1 MGYTEEFGVK
11 ITAEMSDFQRKME
24 KAAKTFDSVGAL
36 SSKMQQRIDKAM
48 MSSSS
53 RISMLGVE
61 ASKTMQKFRTQ
72 AENFKVLKGAL
83 NEAIAELAKIN
94 PMMAGS
100 TARIEE
106 QKAKIAELAGQLT
119 AAGHQAAGTYK
130 ELSKQTRALT
140 TESSIFGRIARG
152 AMSGVKNAAKFA
164 FGFAGGFIKNFLRE
178 SKNGITNLAKNIAAR
193 FRGMGQSIGGT
204 TGSIGKA
211 MNSLGSVLQRM
222 VKQFGI
228 RKAVELAKDGLKN
241 LAVQSAE
248 TNAAISSVVSAG
260 KTFGNAL
267 ATAFSPLLGIIAPI
281 LSQIIGMA
289 TSAANALAMLAA
301 RLTGASSY
309 KKAVPVSYDYAASLD
324 KTADSAKKAAGS
336 TDKASAAAEKYKRT
350 VMGFDELNK
359 LDDQSSS
366 SGSGGGGGGGGGGGD
381 TSAIQFVDE
390 AIGSDMVDLGAKIK
404 EAWAKTDF
412 TEIGTMLGKKIKGA
426 LESIPWEDIKQTCG
440 KIAGSVATF
449 LNGFFETPGLFN
461 VVGST
466 IAEGLNTA
474 IGTVKTFAD
483 RFHWESVGQ
492 AISDTLNSF
501 ATTFD
506 WMKAA
511 RTFGSVAKGILD
523 TIITAVE
530 ETDWAQLGQ
539 KVGEFIRTID
549 WAGIVDKVSKGIG
562 GTLKGIKEFV
572 AAAVGEIKWSEA
584 FAKLTGIAKD
594 ILAKITEGISKTN
607 WKKIGSDVA
616 AFLKGID
623 WSGMASSLF
632 SAIGAALGGLG
643 AFLAGLIG
651 DGLSGWI
658 SSIKERMASF
668 GGDMADGLLV
678 GIGLA
683 LADIATWIKNNIFTP
698 FLKGIKKA
706 FGISSPSKEMKK
718 IGQYISEGILEGVK
732 AKWEDVKSFFSNAV
746 DGIKKAFEDPVG
758 TVKIVADKGMEKAKT
773 LWNSF
778 KKSEVVKTLKTA
790 GEKTIETFKTN
801 IWDKFKEKSEAV
813 KDLVARTKPGTP
825 SVSNTLTNVWS
836 KITGGEVTKWLVA
849 KSKNASNKVSDV
861 LKNVWNA
868 FDKNTTA
875 TKTLEAKKDKTYDS
889 TKSEYDKWTG
899 KTVKVT
905 ASASEFTNNLSYK
918 PKIKVTADVDGV
930 IIPGGWRI
938 VRQAQG
944 GVFTGRSWKPI
955 EQYATGGTPTGG
967 QMFIARE
974 AGPELVGTIG
984 RNTAVMNNDQI
995 VASVASG
1002 VQKAVAEVMA
1012 AYMGS
1017 QSTPVVVNTTIKMQ
1031 NDEVLARAVE
1041 RGNATR
1047 QYRLG
1052 TA

>member
-53 RISMLGVE
+53 KISMMGVE

-83 NEAIAELAKIN
+83 NEAISELAKIN

-106 QKAKIAELAGQLT
+106 QKAKIAELAGQVT
-119 AAGHQAAGTYK
+119 AAGHQAASTYK
-130 ELSKQTRALT
+130 ELSQQTRALQ
-140 TESSIFGRIARG
+140 TESSIFGRIAKG
-152 AMSGVKNAAKFA
+152 AFNGVQGAAKFA
-164 FGFAGGFIKNFLRE
+164 FGFAGGFIKNFIRE

-193 FRGMGQSIGGT
+193 FKGIGQSIGGT

-211 MNSLGSVLQRM
+211 MNSLGSILQRM

-228 RKAVELAKDGLKN
+228 RKLVELAKDGMKN
-241 LAVQSAE
+241 LAMQSAE

-267 ATAFSPLLGIIAPI
+267 ASAFSPLLGIIAPI
-281 LSQIIGMA
+281 LSQIISMA

-359 LDDQSSS
+359 LDEQSSS

-381 TSAIQFVDE
+381 SSAIQYIDE

-404 EAWAKTDF
+404 EAWAKADF

-440 KIAGSVATF
+440 KIASSVATF
-449 LNGFFETPGLFN
+449 LNGFFETPGLFT

-501 ATTFD
+501 ASTFD

-523 TIITAVE
+523 TIITAIQ

-549 WAGIVDKVSKGIG
+549 WSGISEREGKAIG
-562 GTLKGIKEFV
+562 SALKGIKDFV
-572 AAAVGEIKWSEA
+572 AAAIGEINWSEA
-584 FAKLTGIAKD
+584 FSKLTGIAKD
-594 ILAKITEGISKTN
+594 ILGAITEGIGKTN
-607 WKKIGSDVA
+607 WKKIGTDVA
-616 AFLKGID
+616 TFLKNID
-623 WSGMASSLF
+623 WAGMASSLF
-632 SAIGAALGGLG
+632 AAIGAALGGLG
-643 AFLAGLIG
+643 SFLAGLIG
-651 DGLSGWI
+651 DGISGWI
-658 SSIKERMASF
+658 GSIKERMSSL

-698 FLKGIKKA
+698 FLRGIKKA
-706 FGISSPSKEMKK
+706 FGIASPSKEMKK

-758 TVKIVADKGMEKAKT
+758 TVKIVADKGMEKAKS

-778 KKSEVVKTLKTA
+778 QKSTVVKTLQ
-790 GEKTIETFKTN
+790 EKGSDAIQKVKDN
-801 IWDKFKEKSEAV
+801 IWDKITGGTVTKE
-813 KDLVARTKPGTP
+813 LVAKTKQGET
-825 SVSNTLTNVWS
+825 SVSKVLTNVWE
-836 KITGGEVTKWLVA
+836 KISGGTVTKWLVA
-849 KSKNASNKVSDV
+849 KSKNASNTVSDV

-875 TKTLEAKKDKTYDS
+875 TKTLAASKNKSYTDS
-889 TKSEYDKWTG
+889 KSDYDKWG
-899 KTVKVT
+899 DKTVT
-905 ASASEFTNNLSYK
+905 ATVKGNVEPASYTLKGFTL
-918 PKIKVTADVDGV
+918 
-930 IIPGGWRI
+930 I
-938 VRQAQG
+938 VKGIRYGENGPNIRVGAACG
-944 GVFTGRSWKPI
+944 GVFSGGTWKPVT
-955 EQYATGGTPTGG
+955 QYATGGTPTGG

-1017 QSTPVVVNTTIKMQ
+1017 QNTPVIVNTTIKMQ

-1041 RGNATR
+1041 RGNAMR